1 MKTIKSLVAITTLF
15 IMFIPAGLWA
25 ADDDKDALERVKV
38 KERIKLIKM
47 WKLIDILDLDEERAA
62 KIFPVIQR
70 FDAQREEIHDRH
82 NENIRALKAALDVA
96 PPNDKEIT
104 KILDRMLEE
113 RNNLVQVQTEEIE
126 ALRGMLSAQE
136 LGKLIL
142 FQDEFR
148 KEIHKII
155 SESRRGRRGF
165 GRRGFGGDQAPPPPG
180 DF

>member
-1 MKTIKSLVAITTLF
+1 MNGIKPLIAVAALFTIL
-15 IMFIPAGLWA
+15 IPAGLWA
-25 ADDDKDALERVKV
+25 AEDDPTALERSKV

-47 WKLIDILDLDEERAA
+47 WKLIDILDLDEARAQ

-82 NENIRALKAALDVA
+82 NENIRALRAALEA
-96 PPNDKEIT
+96 ETPNDADLT
-104 KILDRMLEE
+104 KLIERMLEE
-113 RNNLVQVQTEEIE
+113 RNALVRAQTEEIE
-126 ALRGMLSAQE
+126 ALRGMLSVQE

-155 SESRRGRRGF
+155 SESRRGRRGL
-165 GRRGFGGDQAPPPPG
+165 GRKGPGSDQTPPPPG